1 MNILSQSEVQIQHS
15 ILTVGSRTGSNCYE
29 LRGYTPV
36 LCSPCNIAPAHF
48 FAQSCCYATLHAYRY
63 IPTLVL
69 HLLFSKLDAAFFGEQ
84 TCDACFKNTL
94 SSPILKG
101 MISILLKE
109 EYEENET
116 VLHLD
121 QFLIHHLPPCKGGF
135 FFGVRSAFSPSSDPS
150 FTILLILL
158 FIITYH
164 VFGHYSPSSIQK
176 VIPGN

>member
-48 FAQSCCYATLHAYRY
+48 FAQSCCYATYRY

-135 FFGVRSAFSPSSDPS
+135 FLAFVPRSAHQA
-150 FTILLILL
+150 TLRLL
-158 FIITYH
+158 FY
-164 VFGHYSPSSIQK
+164 
-176 VIPGN
+176 